1 MRTTVKHAVKKLS
14 QPAIALLIALTAAPL
29 LAQDAASSGAIEVE
43 IPDLRSARGSVR
55 CGLYA
60 TAKGFPEVPPSR
72 SVVVTVRA
80 KQATCAFKDVPAGQY
95 AVSLFHDEDNDGALD
110 KNFLG
115 VPQESYGVSNNKTYA
130 MSAPKYNESAFKL
143 AAGETKRLT
152 IKLRH

>member
-1 MRTTVKHAVKKLS
+1 MTHAIKKLAPPMLS
-14 QPAIALLIALTAAPL
+14 LLIALTAAPL
-29 LAQDAASSGAIEVE
+29 AAQDAATGAIEVE
-43 IPDLRSARGSVR
+43 IPDLRSAKGSVR
-55 CGLYA
+55 CGLFA
-60 TAKGFPEVPPSR
+60 TAKGFPDVPPSR

-95 AVSLFHDEDNDGALD
+95 AVSLFHDEDNDGELD